1 MKTVLVILGIAIVL
15 VTLGLG
21 LKPRVPKINSL
32 EELERYL
39 DKMVQTQNPPGV
51 SVAVVKDNEIRYQYS
66 TGMADALNGFKATN
80 ETVYHWW
87 SMTKVVTA
95 IGILQLSEQGIVDLD
110 APVTDYL
117 DYFEVDYGKYSGE
130 ITIRQLLRH
139 SSGLPDNVPAI
150 IGWVHTE
157 DVVYNQVEQVRQYLP
172 EYNKL
177 RFAPDSKSAYS
188 NFGYMVLGAVIA
200 EVTGE
205 SYEDYI
211 AAHILKPAKMNQT
224 SFLYA
229 ADVGANEAKGSHPVL
244 NYMTPLLPF
253 YLDLDTI
260 VRERT
265 GLTLWFNRLYLDVTP
280 SSGLIGPA
288 DDVVRL
294 LIAIQT
300 PGVLFSE
307 EALKSMLPVGLEPS
321 ERPLGWAEFYLEDR
335 SWVQHSGGGP
345 GFATVMR
352 YYPSEGLGI
361 VVMANGTNLDRSELV
376 EEVASLSWD

>member
-1 MKTVLVILGIAIVL
+1 MKTVLVILGIVFVL
-15 VTLGLG
+15 LTLGLAF
-21 LKPRVPKINSL
+21 KPREPKFNSL

-66 TGMADALNGFKATN
+66 TGKADAPNGFKATN

-95 IGILQLSEQGIVDLD
+95 IGILQLSEQGMIELD

-117 DYFEVDYGKYSGE
+117 DFFEVDYGKYTGE

-139 SSGLPDNVPAI
+139 SSGLPDTVPAI

-157 DVVYNQVEQVRQYLP
+157 DVIYDQVEQVHQYLS
-172 EYNKL
+172 EYDQL
-177 RFAPDSKSAYS
+177 RFAPDSQSAYS
-188 NFGYMVLGAVIA
+188 NYGYMVLGAIIA

-205 SYEDYI
+205 SYEAYV
-211 AAHILKPAKMNQT
+211 AEHILKPAKMNHT
-224 SFLYA
+224 GFLYA
-229 ADVGANEAKGSHPVL
+229 ANLGANEAKGSHPVL

-253 YLDLDTI
+253 YLDLDSI
-260 VRERT
+260 ISERT

-288 DDVVRL
+288 ADVVRL
-294 LIAIQT
+294 LVAIQT
-300 PGVLFSE
+300 PGVLLSE
-307 EALKSMLPVGLEPS
+307 ESLESMLPLGLEIT
-321 ERPLGWAEFYLEDR
+321 ERPLGWAEFGLEDR
-335 SWVQHSGGGP
+335 KWVQHSGGGP

-352 YYPSEGLGI
+352 YYPNEQLGI
-361 VVMANGTNLDRSELV
+361 AVMANGTNLDRNKLV
-376 EEVASLSWD
+376 EELASLSWD